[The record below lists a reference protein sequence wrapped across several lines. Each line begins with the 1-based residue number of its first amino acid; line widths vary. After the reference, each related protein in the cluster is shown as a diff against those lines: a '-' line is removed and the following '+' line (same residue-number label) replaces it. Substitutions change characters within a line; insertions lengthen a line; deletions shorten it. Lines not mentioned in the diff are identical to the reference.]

1 MLTRDELEGLIRG
14 GEVDTVLMVFPDLQG
29 RLVGKRTTGRFFLQS
44 VADAGTENCDYLI
57 ACDMDNNP
65 VPGYRFTSY
74 AQGYGDML
82 AKADWHTVRLIPW
95 VPKTAMIMCDL
106 LDVETHELIEVAPRS
121 ILQHQV
127 DAAAAMGFL
136 PMVAIFGI
144 FYFLL
149 FLPMQ
154 RQKKQT
160 AQMLQNLKK
169 GDIVV
174 TSGGLVGM
182 IVDVN
187 AEDDTIVIKVKPDN
201 VKLQMARSAVASL
214 QNPADAPK

>member
-1 MLTRDELEGLIRG
+1 VTLSLFISSSPLN
-14 GEVDTVLMVFPDLQG
+14 
-29 RLVGKRTTGRFFLQS
+29 S
-44 VADAGTENCDYLI
+44 I
-57 ACDMDNNP
+57 A
-65 VPGYRFTSY
+65 S
-74 AQGYGDML
+74 
-82 AKADWHTVRLIPW
+82 
-95 VPKTAMIMCDL
+95 
-106 LDVETHELIEVAPRS
+106 
-121 ILQHQV
+121 
-127 DAAAAMGFL
+127 FL

-182 IVDVN
+182 IVELN
-187 AEDDTIVIKVKPDN
+187 DDTIVIKVKPDN
-201 VKLQMARSAVASL
+201 VRLQLARSAVASL
-214 QNPADAPK
+214 QNPETPSA